1 VAVRISHVEVVIG
14 GTTLTYD
21 HSDRGM
27 PVSISAP
34 APDQI
39 GTPTAPWLRVY
50 GAERP
55 SDPGERTLRWRVL
68 SGRWSCA
75 RPSWASA

>member
-39 GTPTAPWLRVY
+39 GTPTAP
-50 GAERP
+50 
-55 SDPGERTLRWRVL
+55 
-68 SGRWSCA
+68 
-75 RPSWASA
+75 